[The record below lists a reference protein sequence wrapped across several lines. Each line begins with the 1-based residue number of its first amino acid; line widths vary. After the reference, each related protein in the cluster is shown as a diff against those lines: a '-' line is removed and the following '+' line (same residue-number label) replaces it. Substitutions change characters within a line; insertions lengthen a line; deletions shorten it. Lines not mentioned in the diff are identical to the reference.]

1 MYTAAPEKETRW
13 TGTREVMTMAGPI
26 VISALSF
33 VAMDFA
39 DKLMVAQLG
48 TENLAAIGSA
58 SIWAYV
64 LSTVILGVVGCVST
78 FVSQSI
84 GRGDPSRAGS
94 YTWQAFYVSLGA
106 GVLALLLWP
115 LSGRLFGLMGHSEAS
130 TQLELAYFNVRLLG
144 YWPMAWGTALVA
156 FYQGINR
163 PAITMYVVV
172 VANITNIVLNYGL
185 IYGKLGMPQL
195 GIAGAAWGTVA
206 SQYVQAALMQVLFL
220 MSNVDETYRTRRT
233 WRFDPH
239 RFWELLRIGAPAG
252 LSMMLDVAI
261 WGIFIS
267 FVVGRFGD
275 KALAANNA
283 ALSIMHISFVPA
295 IALNQ
300 AIAPIVGQ
308 WIGRGDIARAKAR
321 TFTALKIGGGYM
333 LVMGI
338 FFAIFGAPIIEI
350 FNHDPEVV
358 LLGWQLLVI
367 AAVFQLS
374 DSTQIVL
381 MGALRGAGDTRW
393 VMFATLIGAYCCFL
407 PLACFL
413 ALVYPGGPFW
423 AWVGASIYIIGL
435 SITLLWR
442 FVGERWRH
450 IQIFA
455 EDKSAAVPDMKLA
468 EQPAE

>member
-1 MYTAAPEKETRW
+1 MKPTQLEIEPRW

-58 SIWAYV
+58 SIWSYI
-64 LSTVILGVVGCVST
+64 LGTIILGVVGCVST

-84 GRGDPSRAGS
+84 GRGNPTRAGS
-94 YTWQAFYVSLGA
+94 YTWQAFYVSLAA
-106 GVLALLLWP
+106 GILAMLLWP
-115 LSGRLFGLMGHSEAS
+115 LSGSLFALMGHSEAS
-130 TQLELAYFNVRLLG
+130 TKLEIAYFNVRLLG
-144 YWPMAWGTALVA
+144 YLPMAWGTALIA

-163 PAITMYVVV
+163 PAVTMYVVV
-172 VANITNIVLNYGL
+172 VANFTNIVLNYGL

-195 GIAGAAWGTVA
+195 GIAGAAWGTIA
-206 SQYVQAALMQVLFL
+206 SQYVQAILMQILFL
-220 MSNVDETYRTRRT
+220 LPATDKTYHTRNT
-233 WRFDPH
+233 WAFNAH
-239 RFWELLRIGAPAG
+239 RFWELIRIGGPAG
-252 LSMMLDVAI
+252 VSMMLDVAI

-333 LVMGI
+333 LVAGI

-350 FNHDPEVV
+350 FNNDPEVV
-358 LLGWQLLVI
+358 MLGWQLLVI

-381 MGALRGAGDTRW
+381 MGALRGVGDTRW
-393 VMFATLIGAYCCFL
+393 VMMATLVGAYCCFL

-435 SITLLWR
+435 SFTLMWR
-442 FVGERWRH
+442 FLGERWRH

-455 EDKSAAVPDMKLA
+455 EDKAAPRTDMTLA

>member
-1 MYTAAPEKETRW
+1 
-13 TGTREVMTMAGPI
+13 MAGPI
-26 VISALSF
+26 VISAMSF

-64 LSTVILGVVGCVST
+64 LGTIILGVVGCVST

-84 GRGDPSRAGS
+84 GRGEPTRAGA
-94 YTWQAFYVSLGA
+94 YTWQAFYVSLLA

-115 LSGRLFGLMGHSEAS
+115 LSGTLFGLMGHSEAA
-130 TQLELAYFNVRLLG
+130 TKLEIAYFNVRLLG
-144 YWPMAWGTALVA
+144 YLPMAWGTALIA

-163 PAITMYVVV
+163 PAVTMYVVV
-172 VANITNIVLNYGL
+172 VANITNIVFNYGL

-195 GIAGAAWGTVA
+195 GIAGAAWGTIL
-206 SQYVQAALMQVLFL
+206 SQYVQALLMHLLFV
-220 MSNVDETYRTRRT
+220 SRSTDREYHTRET
-233 WRFDPH
+233 WRFNPH
-239 RFWELLRIGAPAG
+239 RFWELIRIGAPAG
-252 LSMMLDVAI
+252 GSMMLDVAI

-267 FVVGRFGD
+267 FIVGRFGD

-300 AIAPIVGQ
+300 AIAPIVGK
-308 WIGRGDIARAKAR
+308 WIGSGDIPRAKAR
-321 TFTALKIGGGYM
+321 TFTALKIGGIYM
-333 LVMGI
+333 LVAGI
-338 FFAIFGAPIIEI
+338 FFAIFGAPIIAI
-350 FNHDPEVV
+350 FNDDPEVI

-393 VMFATLIGAYCCFL
+393 VMMATLIGAYCCFL

-435 SITLLWR
+435 SITLMRR
-442 FVGERWRH
+442 FLSERWRH
-450 IQIFA
+450 INIFA
-455 EDKSAAVPDMKLA
+455 EDKSTNTTTPELAPQAA
-468 EQPAE
+468 E